1 VPRDFPRSAPLILFL
16 LVLSVSMTAQN
27 AGGKKNRDQ
36 GSTLPAVIW
45 RDSGDVS
52 SLNVLYGAGGQ
63 AHAPDP
69 HGQYMFLEEDLDGT
83 NPKFTVRDADGTEW
97 KVKLGEES
105 QSETAA
111 SRLVWAAGY
120 FVDEDYYLPE
130 FTVTGLPKLRRGQ
143 DFTEPNG
150 IVRGARLE
158 RRLKDVKKVGEWRWT
173 DNPFLQSRELNGLR
187 VMMAV
192 LNNWDLKYENNVIYE
207 AGAEQRYVISDL
219 GATLG
224 NTGNYF
230 TRSKSVLKH
239 YARSKF
245 IAEKAPEAVD
255 FVLHSRPFILTIF
268 DVPHYR
274 EYAGMEKIVER
285 IPRDDARWL
294 GQHLSRLSEE
304 QLKDCFRAAGYQPED
319 VDGYTNVVRKRIADL
334 NSL

>member
-1 VPRDFPRSAPLILFL
+1 MPILLLLALSAPT
-16 LVLSVSMTAQN
+16 TAQN
-27 AGGKKNRDQ
+27 PEGKKDRDQ
-36 GSTLPAVIW
+36 EAATLPAVIW
-45 RDSGDVS
+45 RDPGDVS
-52 SLNVLYGAGGQ
+52 SINVLYGAGGQ
-63 AHAPDP
+63 AHVPDP
-69 HGQYMFLEEDLDGT
+69 DGQYTFVEEDLDGT
-83 NPKFTVRDADGTEW
+83 NPKFTVQDAGGTEW

-111 SRLVWAAGY
+111 TRLLWAAGY
-120 FVDEDYYLPE
+120 FVDEDYYLSE

-158 RRLKDVKKVGEWRWT
+158 RHLTDVKKIGEWRWT
-173 DNPFLQSRELNGLR
+173 DNPFLRSRELNGLR
-187 VMMAV
+187 VMMAL
-192 LNNWDLKYENNVIYE
+192 LNNWDLKNVNNVIYD
-207 AGAEQRYVISDL
+207 AGTEQQFVISDL

-230 TRSKSVLKH
+230 TRSKSVLQH

-245 IAEKAPEAVD
+245 IAGKAPDAVD

-268 DVPHYR
+268 AVRHYR
-274 EYAGMEKIVER
+274 EYAGMEKIVKH

-294 GQHLSRLSEE
+294 GQRLSRLSEE
-304 QLKDCFRAAGYQPED
+304 QLKDCFRAAGYRPDE
-319 VDGYTNVVRKRIADL
+319 VDGYTDVVRKRIADL